1 MTGRSTYAGAGE
13 SAGVDWEQ
21 IGNKLSGEFHKKL
34 DSIYTNAKISKYV
47 IH

>member
-21 IGNKLSGEFHKKL
+21 IGNKLAGKFCHL
-34 DSIYTNAKISKYV
+34 IFFYTHRFINHHALI
-47 IH
+47 

>member
-21 IGNKLSGEFHKKL
+21 IGNKLAGESFYSMVTTHL
-34 DSIYTNAKISKYV
+34 
-47 IH
+47 